1 LKWWTKDEDDF
12 CAEIVAENAHF
23 LLAPKASA
31 MSRVYLD
38 WNASAPLRAE
48 ACDAMVAAWEL
59 TGNPSSVH
67 AEGRKLRGIV
77 ERARGQV
84 AELVGC
90 KPSEVVFTSGATE
103 AASVLRHLPK
113 GCGVVVDET
122 AHDCLWAHGTKPE
135 DTNVLAMGYANSET
149 GVLTPPPEKGETG
162 WMSGETPCKQLLL
175 DVVQAVGRVPFSF
188 HWSGAD
194 FAILS
199 AHKIGGPK
207 GVGALIVR
215 EGLDFEALLLG
226 GGQELGRRS
235 GTENAAGIAGFG
247 AAAEAA
253 LADLNAGTW
262 DRVAKL
268 RNILEKTLAATEK
281 EIIFVGYEFERL
293 PNTTC
298 FVTPGWKGETQ
309 VMQMDLAG
317 YAVSAG
323 SACSSGKVKVP
334 RVLSAMGLDAET
346 AECALRVSLGPTTT
360 EADVM
365 GFVNAWSAE
374 RKKRRQRAA

>member
-1 LKWWTKDEDDF
+1 
-12 CAEIVAENAHF
+12 
-23 LLAPKASA
+23 
-31 MSRVYLD
+31 M
-38 WNASAPLRAE
+38 
-48 ACDAMVAAWEL
+48 
-59 TGNPSSVH
+59 
-67 AEGRKLRGIV
+67 
-77 ERARGQV
+77 
-84 AELVGC
+84 
-90 KPSEVVFTSGATE
+90 
-103 AASVLRHLPK
+103 
-113 GCGVVVDET
+113 
-122 AHDCLWAHGTKPE
+122 
-135 DTNVLAMGYANSET
+135 
-149 GVLTPPPEKGETG
+149 
-162 WMSGETPCKQLLL
+162 
-175 DVVQAVGRVPFSF
+175 
-188 HWSGAD
+188 
-194 FAILS
+194 
-199 AHKIGGPK
+199 
-207 GVGALIVR
+207 R